1 MALENNKT
9 ITLHLNDSNRKILEP
24 IAEEAAAKGISL
36 SAAVIE
42 KLTALSKPL
51 ADPVIVDTP
60 EPVEEVESLFD
71 ADIDNT
77 ETEAETAAVE
87 SNDSHVAKIILNLTA
102 FSDEDEYYKVKIE
115 REDGTSETME
125 WVPDEVADDG
135 DNTEENVLQLIS
147 NNNISPETQ
156 IAVEVLADDVDIE
169 ADEDEDVVVRTVTLA
184 DLGSKAVRKQLG
196 FNEEEDEIYSDLKEI
211 LKNLKDLEQ
220 LREDYPMGQVA
231 EVEGIRGDDDYDED
245 EDEDEEY
252 EEDDEE
258 DYDEDEDE
266 DYDEEEDED
275 EDEERE
281 YGSGGSYDDYP
292 W

>member
-24 IAEEAAAKGISL
+24 IAEEAQAKGISL

-51 ADPVIVDTP
+51 ADPVIVETP
-60 EPVEEVESLFD
+60 EPVEDADYDREESEAEVE
-71 ADIDNT
+71 T
-77 ETEAETAAVE
+77 ETEAETHAVE
-87 SNDSHVAKIILNLTA
+87 SNDSPVTKITLNLTA

-169 ADEDEDVVVRTVTLA
+169 IDDDDEEDKVVTRTATLA
-184 DLGSKAVRKQLG
+184 DLDSKAVRKQLG

-211 LKNLKDLEQ
+211 LKSLKDLEQ

-231 EVEGIRGDDDYDED
+231 EVEAIRDDDDYDD
-245 EDEDEEY
+245 DYD
-252 EEDDEE
+252 EDDEE

-281 YGSGGSYDDYP
+281 YGNGGSYDDYP